1 MSSTSLPLVTCIPVS
16 SPPPSPSPSAVSA
29 PENTP
34 VRPLSPQLARRTE
47 PLPILE
53 DINDAATSVIEYLSV
68 ANPIPNKEA
77 PVGFVP
83 NNRDGRHFYP
93 IYMRN
98 PKFGQWDLEPKMV
111 IASYIKYALNY
122 TTVTGSMGQGHE
134 ERTLPVQVGHR
145 AQYYAAMTTAM
156 WRDLE
161 RGSSKE
167 FAVNNCLADIGDA
180 CIIGKVNRFRG
191 YAKLQQTLNGYQLDA
206 QKEVTKVTKEL
217 LQVEEQLEQSRSQ
230 LEKANIYQ
238 ELQDRFSVLYPRP
251 TPHVTPQLESPP
263 MLPSPQN
270 IPH

>member
-16 SPPPSPSPSAVSA
+16 SLPSSPSPLSISA

-34 VRPLSPQLARRTE
+34 ICPLSPQLARRTE

-53 DINDAATSVIEYLSV
+53 DVDDAAMSIIEYLSV
-68 ANPIPNKEA
+68 ANPKPNEEA

-93 IYMRN
+93 IYVHN
-98 PKFGQWDLEPKMV
+98 LKFGKWDLEPKMV
-111 IASYIKYALNY
+111 IATYIKCSLDY
-122 TTVTGSMGQGHE
+122 TSITGSMGQGQE

-167 FAVNNCLADIGDA
+167 FAVNDCLADIGDSRL
-180 CIIGKVNRFRG
+180 IGEVNHFRG
-191 YAKLQQTLNGYQLDA
+191 YAELQQTLNSYLLDA
-206 QKEVTKVTKEL
+206 QKEVTKVMKEL
-217 LQVEEQLEQSRSQ
+217 LRVEEQLDQSR
-230 LEKANIYQ
+230 N
-238 ELQDRFSVLYPRP
+238 
-251 TPHVTPQLESPP
+251 
-263 MLPSPQN
+263 
-270 IPH
+270 